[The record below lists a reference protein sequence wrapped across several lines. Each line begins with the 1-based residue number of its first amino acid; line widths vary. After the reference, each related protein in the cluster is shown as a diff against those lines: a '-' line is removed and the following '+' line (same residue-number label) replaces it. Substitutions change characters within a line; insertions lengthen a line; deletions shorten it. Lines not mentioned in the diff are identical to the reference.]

1 MKRKF
6 LHRVAIRLVGLLAVL
21 MMIALSGLS
30 FQALAQDRELSLA
43 DILIALR
50 SKKAVIEEKNR
61 ILADAVK
68 ERGITFSLT
77 SEIEKELDSTGAQ
90 PTLIAAIRQ
99 KTPQAKV
106 EAKPQPV
113 VEMPPSKTEVPVPDP
128 SPAPPDFA
136 LYRLRA
142 TQALAVDDLDA
153 AMLNLDRASELKPTD
168 ATTFAD
174 RGVIYLRRKNNTE
187 AIEQLTKAV
196 EIDPKDSAS
205 YFNRGMAQERL
216 GKPDD
221 ALADFERALSLDPT
235 DEPAKTSV
243 ARIRK
248 FKSDAEEA
256 ARLAALAKAEA
267 MKPPVPETVVPSNT
281 VLNVGTLNDHA
292 TRLAMPIYPH
302 FEKRARIQGTVIV
315 LINLDIEGKVTHLE
329 CVVGPKAFWASAEN
343 AIKQSQFKPVIRDGR
358 AIAASG
364 TISFN
369 FKL

>member
-1 MKRKF
+1 MERKF
-6 LHRVAIRLVGLLAVL
+6 LQRGTETFAGLMALF
-21 MMIALSGLS
+21 MMIFSAGAL

-77 SEIEKELDSTGAQ
+77 AEIEKELDSTGAQ

-113 VEMPPSKTEVPVPDP
+113 VELQSSKPAVPVSDP

-136 LYRLRA
+136 FYRLRA
-142 TQALAVDDLDA
+142 TQALAANDLDA
-153 AMLNLDRASELKPTD
+153 AMLHLDKASELKPTD
-168 ATTFAD
+168 ASTFAE
-174 RGVIYLRRKNNTE
+174 RGVIYLRQKNNT
-187 AIEQLTKAV
+187 AAVEQFTKAV
-196 EIDPKDSAS
+196 ELDPKDSVS
-205 YFNRGMAQERL
+205 YFNRGMARERL
-216 GKPDD
+216 AETDA
-221 ALADFERALSLDPT
+221 ALADFEKALALDPT
-235 DEPAKTSV
+235 DEPARNAV
-243 ARIRK
+243 ARVK
-248 FKSDAEEA
+248 KLKTDAEEA
-256 ARLAALAKAEA
+256 ARSAALAKQEA
-267 MKPPVPETVVPSNT
+267 TKPPAPETVLPSNT
-281 VLNVGTLNDHA
+281 VVNVGTLNDHA
-292 TRLAMPIYPH
+292 ARLAMPVYPL

-315 LINLDIEGKVTHLE
+315 LINLDVEGKVTHLE
-329 CVVGPKAFWASAEN
+329 CVSGPKAFWAAAEN